1 MSSSI
6 LTSPCGLVGTLFTVQ
21 KALPLF
27 SVFVDFT
34 NRFVWYRCPC
44 VRAWGS
50 RPSRMPA
57 PVLACRHTHGRSSIC
72 HFER

>member
-27 SVFVDFT
+27 NVFVDFT
-34 NRFVWYRCPC
+34 NRFVWYRC
-44 VRAWGS
+44 RSLNGS
-50 RPSRMPA
+50 CTNSD
-57 PVLACRHTHGRSSIC
+57 
-72 HFER
+72 